1 MFKLK
6 EFFNLKKMSFKKLI
20 ILFMGGLVGFILL
33 GILVSLSIGS
43 NSSPTRRIV
52 SLNTPSNQTTNQENQ
67 ENQENQPIR
76 STSNVDRNNR
86 DILAIQLNNRNEE
99 LSSMTKE
106 KEALEIKYVQ
116 LVNTIN
122 DNFKK
127 FSADSDSLNKRIS
140 ILESK
145 LDATIKDSQRVNI
158 VRLDNLI
165 QQQTIQENKLEKYGI
180 PYKSPQGIK
189 VNATVGNRAWIQT
202 KNGEI
207 SVSEG
212 DYINNKF
219 VVKSVDSKKHT
230 VLIIQ

>member
-1 MFKLK
+1 MLMLK

-20 ILFMGGLVGFILL
+20 ILFMGGLVSFILL

-52 SLNTPSNQTTNQENQ
+52 SLNTPSNQTTNQEDPQ
-67 ENQENQPIR
+67 IR

-99 LSSMTKE
+99 LSSVTKE

-127 FSADSDSLNKRIS
+127 FSTDSDSLNKRIS

-207 SVSEG
+207 SVTEG

>member
-1 MFKLK
+1 MLMLK

-52 SLNTPSNQTTNQENQ
+52 SLNTPSNQTTNQEDPQ
-67 ENQENQPIR
+67 IR

-99 LSSMTKE
+99 LSSVTKE

-127 FSADSDSLNKRIS
+127 FSTDSDSLNKRIS

-207 SVSEG
+207 SVTEG

>member
-52 SLNTPSNQTTNQENQ
+52 SLNSPSNQPTNQENQ
-67 ENQENQPIR
+67 QIR

-207 SVSEG
+207 SVTEG

>member
-52 SLNTPSNQTTNQENQ
+52 SLNAPSNQTTNQENQ
-67 ENQENQPIR
+67 QIR

-158 VRLDNLI
+158 IRLDNLI

-207 SVSEG
+207 SVTEG

>member
-52 SLNTPSNQTTNQENQ
+52 SLNSPSNQPTNQENQ
-67 ENQENQPIR
+67 QIR

-86 DILAIQLNNRNEE
+86 DILAIQLNNRNDE

-207 SVSEG
+207 SVTEG

>member
-67 ENQENQPIR
+67 ENQPIR

-122 DNFKK
+122 NNFKK
-127 FSADSDSLNKRIS
+127 FSADSD
-140 ILESK
+140 
-145 LDATIKDSQRVNI
+145 
-158 VRLDNLI
+158 
-165 QQQTIQENKLEKYGI
+165 
-180 PYKSPQGIK
+180 
-189 VNATVGNRAWIQT
+189 
-202 KNGEI
+202 
-207 SVSEG
+207 
-212 DYINNKF
+212 
-219 VVKSVDSKKHT
+219 
-230 VLIIQ
+230 